1 MPDIFPFA
9 RRLFGSILFPEF
21 QITLTRFPAEI
32 AFYDE
37 FHTVFIQ
44 CFDEFPVVVT
54 GIDTNHDLPE
64 INFQR
69 FHLFQTA
76 PDDTA
81 QGREQSCKGML
92 PFILPRNKTEQNI
105 CQQSRPYLASV

>member
-32 AFYDE
+32 AFY
-37 FHTVFIQ
+37 
-44 CFDEFPVVVT
+44 DEFPVVVT